1 MGPEGA
7 VQIARGAPG
16 LDLGGLIKLDLGHLY
31 AGKAEGSGMS
41 ERSRESSGVDGG
53 NIQTILYREWFGAGV
68 CCSENNVTRLTPSR
82 LPRTPFGASFI
93 LGIGHYIV
101 GLHVSEILTSSAVTG
116 SHVQLCWANT

>member
-1 MGPEGA
+1 MGAKGA
-7 VQIARGAPG
+7 VQVMRGAAG
-16 LDLGGLIKLDLGHLY
+16 LDLGGLIKLDFGHFY
-31 AGKAEGSGMS
+31 AGEAEGPGVV
-41 ERSRESSGVDGG
+41 ERSGESGGVDGG
-53 NIQTILYREWFGAGV
+53 DVQTILYREWFGAGV